1 MVSSAC
7 IRERF
12 PTQGSGEAV
21 STSLDRPINFLSMP
35 ACPGSLIRRLRFEA
49 ASNARRIRQLEFFC
63 RGMLM
68 RCVMPLA
75 TTAGIIAM
83 ALAAVGA
90 RASDLDG
97 RTTDLATLQ
106 AKAEQAPPRDRCFL
120 YAEIVGQLADR
131 AGQQIKSG
139 DSDQASESL
148 RLLRQYAEQI
158 GSATTD
164 DSRKLKDAE
173 LLTQR
178 ASLRLSNMLRG
189 APFEDRPVLDATL
202 KLVYRAQ
209 TNLMLQV
216 FKH

>member
-1 MVSSAC
+1 
-7 IRERF
+7 
-12 PTQGSGEAV
+12 
-21 STSLDRPINFLSMP
+21 
-35 ACPGSLIRRLRFEA
+35 
-49 ASNARRIRQLEFFC
+49 
-63 RGMLM
+63 
-68 RCVMPLA
+68 MPLA

>member
-1 MVSSAC
+1 
-7 IRERF
+7 
-12 PTQGSGEAV
+12 
-21 STSLDRPINFLSMP
+21 
-35 ACPGSLIRRLRFEA
+35 
-49 ASNARRIRQLEFFC
+49 
-63 RGMLM
+63 MLM
-68 RCVMPLA
+68 RCGMRLV
-75 TTAGIIAM
+75 TNVVIIVAM
-83 ALAAVGA
+83 ALASVDA
-90 RASDLDG
+90 RAADLDG
-97 RTTDLATLQ
+97 RATDLATLQ
-106 AKAEQAPPRDRCFL
+106 VKAEQAPPRDRCFL

-131 AGQQIKSG
+131 AGEQIESG
-139 DSDQASESL
+139 DSDRASESL

>member
-1 MVSSAC
+1 
-7 IRERF
+7 
-12 PTQGSGEAV
+12 
-21 STSLDRPINFLSMP
+21 
-35 ACPGSLIRRLRFEA
+35 
-49 ASNARRIRQLEFFC
+49 
-63 RGMLM
+63 
-68 RCVMPLA
+68 
-75 TTAGIIAM
+75 M

-164 DSRKLKDAE
+164 DKRRLKDAE
-173 LLTQR
+173 LLTRR
-178 ASLRLSNMLRG
+178 ASFRLSNMLRG
-189 APFEDRPVLDATL
+189 ASYEDRPVLDATL
-202 KLVYRAQ
+202 KLVYQAQ
-209 TNLMLQV
+209 TNLMMQV

>member
-1 MVSSAC
+1 
-7 IRERF
+7 
-12 PTQGSGEAV
+12 
-21 STSLDRPINFLSMP
+21 
-35 ACPGSLIRRLRFEA
+35 
-49 ASNARRIRQLEFFC
+49 
-63 RGMLM
+63 
-68 RCVMPLA
+68 MPLA

-209 TNLMLQV
+209 TNLMMQV

>member
-1 MVSSAC
+1 
-7 IRERF
+7 
-12 PTQGSGEAV
+12 
-21 STSLDRPINFLSMP
+21 
-35 ACPGSLIRRLRFEA
+35 
-49 ASNARRIRQLEFFC
+49 
-63 RGMLM
+63 
-68 RCVMPLA
+68 
-75 TTAGIIAM
+75 M

-97 RTTDLATLQ
+97 RATNLATLQ
-106 AKAEQAPPRDRCFL
+106 VKAEQAPPRDRCFL

-209 TNLMLQV
+209 TNLMMQV

>member
-1 MVSSAC
+1 
-7 IRERF
+7 
-12 PTQGSGEAV
+12 
-21 STSLDRPINFLSMP
+21 
-35 ACPGSLIRRLRFEA
+35 
-49 ASNARRIRQLEFFC
+49 
-63 RGMLM
+63 M
-68 RCVMPLA
+68 RCGMQLV
-75 TTAGIIAM
+75 TTAVIIIAM
-83 ALAAVGA
+83 ALASVGA

-97 RTTDLATLQ
+97 RATNLATLQ
-106 AKAEQAPPRDRCFL
+106 VKAEQAPPRDRCFL

-209 TNLMLQV
+209 TNLMMQV

>member
-1 MVSSAC
+1 M
-7 IRERF
+7 
-12 PTQGSGEAV
+12 
-21 STSLDRPINFLSMP
+21 
-35 ACPGSLIRRLRFEA
+35 
-49 ASNARRIRQLEFFC
+49 QL
-63 RGMLM
+63 
-68 RCVMPLA
+68 V
-75 TTAGIIAM
+75 TTAVIIIAM
-83 ALAAVGA
+83 ALASVGA

-106 AKAEQAPPRDRCFL
+106 VKAEQAPPRDRCFL

-131 AGQQIKSG
+131 AGEQIESG
-139 DSDQASESL
+139 DSDRASESL

>member
-1 MVSSAC
+1 
-7 IRERF
+7 
-12 PTQGSGEAV
+12 
-21 STSLDRPINFLSMP
+21 
-35 ACPGSLIRRLRFEA
+35 
-49 ASNARRIRQLEFFC
+49 
-63 RGMLM
+63 MLM
-68 RCVMPLA
+68 RCGMRLV
-75 TTAGIIAM
+75 TNVVIIVAM
-83 ALAAVGA
+83 ALASVDA
-90 RASDLDG
+90 RAADLDG
-97 RTTDLATLQ
+97 RATDLATLQ

-173 LLTQR
+173 LLTRR
-178 ASLRLSNMLRG
+178 ASFRLSNMLRG
-189 APFEDRPVLDATL
+189 ASYEDRPVLDATL
-202 KLVYRAQ
+202 KLVYQAQ
-209 TNLMLQV
+209 TNLMMQV

>member
-1 MVSSAC
+1 M
-7 IRERF
+7 R
-12 PTQGSGEAV
+12 
-21 STSLDRPINFLSMP
+21 
-35 ACPGSLIRRLRFEA
+35 
-49 ASNARRIRQLEFFC
+49 
-63 RGMLM
+63 RGMQ
-68 RCVMPLA
+68 LA
-75 TTAGIIAM
+75 TTAGIIIAM
-83 ALAAVGA
+83 ALASVGA

-97 RTTDLATLQ
+97 RATDLATLQ

-173 LLTQR
+173 LLTRR
-178 ASLRLSNMLRG
+178 ASFRLSSMLRG
-189 APFEDRPVLDATL
+189 ASYEDRPVLDATL

-209 TNLMLQV
+209 TSLMMQV